1 MREVSVYFP
10 ERGIRDITQQLR
22 TIGLITA
29 KKKSTKV
36 SCSNMARCLVCVLPL
51 SLFLPPP
58 PSLSLSLSFSIERRH
73 GDGGSGSDSGGESRR
88 MYKSRSVI
96 SSESDSD
103 EEPSS
108 ADKKKTH
115 PSKDTKKGI
124 HVYFYV

>member
-36 SCSNMARCLVCVLPL
+36 SCSNMAWHGKISYVGITFL
-51 SLFLPPP
+51 SI
-58 PSLSLSLSFSIERRH
+58 SLSFSIERRH
-73 GDGGSGSDSGGESRR
+73 GDGGSGSESGGESRR

-96 SSESDSD
+96 SSESESD
-103 EEPSS
+103 EEPSP

-115 PSKDTKKGI
+115 PSKDTKKGL